1 MRQVVLVGERGMITS
16 RRIVC
21 LNPLLA
27 EERARKR
34 EALLQATEKKLE
46 EIVAATQRPQRAL
59 RGQEKI
65 ALRVG
70 KLINRYKVGKH
81 FLLEITSDRFHYQRD
96 QEKIDAEAALDGLY
110 VIRTSD
116 LGPVPGPVLRGG
128 SAGLQRPQ
136 QGGTSVSLLQ
146 GRGPSE
152 GVVRAYKDLS
162 KVERAFRCFK
172 GVDLKVRPIYHWL
185 DERIRAHVFLCLL
198 AYYVEWHMRQRL
210 APVLFDD
217 HRREEAERTRR
228 SIVAPAPRS
237 EAAQRKD
244 QSKCT
249 EGDQP
254 VHSFRTLLEDLG
266 TLAKNRVRMPGDSS
280 PGFDVLTQATPLQ
293 QQILDLLDVPLTL

>member
-1 MRQVVLVGERGMITS
+1 MRRFDLRQVVLVGERGMITS

-110 VIRTSD
+110 VIRTSVQSPA
-116 LGPVPGPVLRGG
+116 L
-128 SAGLQRPQ
+128 S
-136 QGGTSVSLLQ
+136 
-146 GRGPSE
+146 SE

>member
-110 VIRTSD
+110 VIRTSVQSPA
-116 LGPVPGPVLRGG
+116 L
-128 SAGLQRPQ
+128 S
-136 QGGTSVSLLQ
+136 
-146 GRGPSE
+146 SE

-198 AYYVEWHMRQRL
+198 AYYVEWRCQ
-210 APVLFDD
+210 VK
-217 HRREEAERTRR
+217 RR
-228 SIVAPAPRS
+228 SKTIGAWNHSTEAIV
-237 EAAQRKD
+237 
-244 QSKCT
+244 
-249 EGDQP
+249 
-254 VHSFRTLLEDLG
+254 FRLKPSAEPSGSIIVSL
-266 TLAKNRVRMPGDSS
+266 
-280 PGFDVLTQATPLQ
+280 
-293 QQILDLLDVPLTL
+293 